1 MSKPK
6 EHQDPIAALEEWHD
20 HQYDP
25 GHYIGGKLPPY
36 LLGKRPNL
44 YGCVP
49 LAAGLSLVGIMLAAT
64 IMQSVQGTS
73 PASGSVFD
81 WTSLLVSV
89 PVNIFGVGIIAVLI
103 LSGIKLLR
111 KPPSKTKSR

>member
-6 EHQDPIAALEEWHD
+6 ERQDPIAAMEEWHD
-20 HQYDP
+20 HQYTP
-25 GHYIGGKLPPY
+25 GYYIGGRLPPY

-44 YGCVP
+44 FGCIP
-49 LAAGLSLVGIMLAAT
+49 LAAGLSLVGIMLVAT
-64 IMQSVQGTS
+64 IAQSAQETGSV
-73 PASGSVFD
+73 SGAVFD

-89 PVNIFGVGIIAVLI
+89 PASIISIGIIAVFI

-111 KPPSKTKSR
+111 KPSKKVKSH

>member
-6 EHQDPIAALEEWHD
+6 ERQDPIAALEEWHD
-20 HQYDP
+20 HQYTP
-25 GHYIGGKLPPY
+25 GHYIGGRLPPY

-44 YGCVP
+44 FGCVP
-49 LAAGLSLVGIMLAAT
+49 LAAGLSMVGIMLVAT
-64 IMQSVQGTS
+64 IAQSMQGAS
-73 PASGSVFD
+73 PASGPVFD

-89 PVNIFGVGIIAVLI
+89 PASIISVGIIAVLI

-111 KPPSKTKSR
+111 KPSKKVKSH